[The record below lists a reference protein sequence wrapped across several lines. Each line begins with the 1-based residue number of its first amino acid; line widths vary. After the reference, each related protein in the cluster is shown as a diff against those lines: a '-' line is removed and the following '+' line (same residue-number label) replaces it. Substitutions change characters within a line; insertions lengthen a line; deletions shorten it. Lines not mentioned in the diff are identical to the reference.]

1 MYRVAVYCRVSSK
14 SDEQKNSLIAQKEHY
29 YKEVL
34 KNKNCVLVK
43 IYSDT
48 ASGVKEKGRKQFNKL
63 IEDCQKGKIDVIVTK
78 SISRFSR
85 NTLEFLNVIHIL
97 KDLNIDVYFENEKI
111 LLSKERNEFLLTT
124 YAAIAQEESM
134 TKSRNIKWG
143 LEKRFLSGD
152 SKLAQRK
159 CYGYK
164 NDNGV
169 LTIDTEEA
177 DIVKK
182 IYKMYLE
189 GFSLSGIAKELYRQN
204 IKSPTGKDKWT
215 AAAIDKILSN
225 EKYIGNVLLQK
236 TYVPDVIKS
245 NQVKNNGELAKY
257 LYENNHEGIIDK
269 DMFEF
274 VQSEKKKRSNKI
286 TKEGK
291 SLRKS
296 ARYSSGNTLSGK
308 IHCGY
313 CGKNFRRI
321 TTHSGEVVWRCA
333 GRVEKKGNCKN
344 ETIKQ
349 NILDERLRAKY
360 GYDFTLQEI
369 YKMVNSIT
377 ISDTQIKIR

>member
-182 IYKMYLE
+182 YIKCILKALVCLV
-189 GFSLSGIAKELYRQN
+189 SL
-204 IKSPTGKDKWT
+204 KS
-215 AAAIDKILSN
+215 
-225 EKYIGNVLLQK
+225 YIGKISNHQPVKINGLPPQSTKFFPMRNISGTFFYKKHMYPMLSKAIRSK
-236 TYVPDVIKS
+236 T
-245 NQVKNNGELAKY
+245 
-257 LYENNHEGIIDK
+257 
-269 DMFEF
+269 
-274 VQSEKKKRSNKI
+274 
-286 TKEGK
+286 
-291 SLRKS
+291 
-296 ARYSSGNTLSGK
+296 
-308 IHCGY
+308 
-313 CGKNFRRI
+313 
-321 TTHSGEVVWRCA
+321 
-333 GRVEKKGNCKN
+333 
-344 ETIKQ
+344 
-349 NILDERLRAKY
+349 
-360 GYDFTLQEI
+360 
-369 YKMVNSIT
+369 MVN
-377 ISDTQIKIR
+377 